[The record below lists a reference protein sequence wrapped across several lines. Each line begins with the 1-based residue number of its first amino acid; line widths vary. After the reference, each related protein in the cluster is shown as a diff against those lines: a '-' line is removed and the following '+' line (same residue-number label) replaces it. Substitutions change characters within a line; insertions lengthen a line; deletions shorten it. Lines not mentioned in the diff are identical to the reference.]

1 MYLGA
6 QTHTLGDS
14 PLVFWLGLR
23 CVRAMDGLEL
33 NIVASPAAAPA
44 PKAGRSVKRKAK
56 AAAREQHRP
65 QDSVNKRFKGEAS
78 AQPANGSAES
88 QHISHDASRNSSPH
102 QAGVKRTA
110 PQPAAVK
117 RDYKAE
123 KLQQQQQKTKSKAV
137 KAVNGVVDFYTV
149 QSASGKG
156 AKQQR
161 KRARTAD
168 IVVPATQQKVHA
180 RDKAHHID
188 CASTNSNAAH
198 CLCWHSDSGGTTM
211 AAAMMTLASL
221 HQQRARQL
229 HWMTHPCLAP
239 R

>member
-1 MYLGA
+1 
-6 QTHTLGDS
+6 
-14 PLVFWLGLR
+14 
-23 CVRAMDGLEL
+23 MDGLEL

-65 QDSVNKRFKGEAS
+65 QDFANKRFKGEAA
-78 AQPANGSAES
+78 AQLANDNAEH
-88 QHISHDASRNSSPH
+88 QRVSHDASRNSSPH

-123 KLQQQQQKTKSKAV
+123 KLQQQQQQKKAKSKAV

-149 QSASGKG
+149 QNGSGKG
-156 AKQQR
+156 VKQQR

-168 IVVPATQQKVHA
+168 IVVPATQQKVYV
-180 RDKAHHID
+180 
-188 CASTNSNAAH
+188 
-198 CLCWHSDSGGTTM
+198 L
-211 AAAMMTLASL
+211 
-221 HQQRARQL
+221 
-229 HWMTHPCLAP
+229 
-239 R
+239 